1 MVYSSEKRRAY
12 YLSHKE
18 HHLNYS
24 KGYVERNREKY
35 IQYYKQYNAM
45 KSQLAKKLKYK
56 DGQPITKPKLEIK
69 PKKAKG
75 LCEICNDN
83 YKGSFKQH
91 ILTTKHLINEQV
103 NHSKNLKSIKY
114 NIMTSTS
121 IKYFDMFTIK
131 DLKEALVL
139 LGHEEVEDMNK
150 EELYAYII
158 TLINADDIEDDSS
171 EEESED
177 EDLVFKCAYSE

>member
-1 MVYSSEKRRAY
+1 
-12 YLSHKE
+12 
-18 HHLNYS
+18 
-24 KGYVERNREKY
+24 
-35 IQYYKQYNAM
+35 M

-56 DGQPITKPKLEIK
+56 ESNEEVKSNPIIKSKPELKV
-69 PKKAKG
+69 KKAAKPKG
-75 LCEICNDN
+75 LCDVCNDK

-177 EDLVFKCAYSE
+177 EGLVFKCAYSE